1 VQSADERAGTAKVRQ
16 RWPVFFDLAEQW
28 IGGTPTRWRRPS
40 AAPGHLM
47 ADRVV
52 IENRL
57 AAKGEVT

>member
-1 VQSADERAGTAKVRQ
+1 MAGGWDWQIPAAL
-16 RWPVFFDLAEQW
+16 PGLFDLAEQW
-28 IGGTPTRWRRPS
+28 IRRDTDSLAAPPS
-40 AAPGHLM
+40 AAPGHLI